1 MCKITTTK
9 YIIALIILHPYQQ
22 ICNHFFV
29 FNIYVP
35 EHVISSDRPIP
46 EFAMVCMRK
55 IKAQNETDSD
65 DDDLSDDDTRE
76 EAPFRIEKLHTRGIS
91 SK

>member
-1 MCKITTTK
+1 MCKITTSKPTIVS
-9 YIIALIILHPYQQ
+9 IIMHPYQQ
-22 ICNHFFV
+22 ICNNFFV
-29 FNIYVP
+29 FNIYFP

-46 EFAMVCMRK
+46 EFAMTCMQK

-65 DDDLSDDDTRE
+65 DDDLGDDISRE

-91 SK
+91 VK